1 MQKKNIIVS
10 KHTQKKTKDIQRIRS
25 ASHHQKWA
33 KVASQQAPDAAGDQS
48 KEEEK
53 KKTGGGVLP
62 IKFIQKK
69 GEEEEGQRDA
79 EGSASPHEDV
89 KKKKTW
95 GGKER
100 KRLRVN
106 DPSKC
111 EVPRTTFTLHTTYIW
126 ASAYSETDC
135 TQAREEKPWV
145 VREWTQR
152 RKRLDGRERERQRM
166 GGASVIPQKETDFWQ
181 QKHLKRQNK
190 EIKPWVWNTAKRLR
204 SVSQHPTVHNHWETR
219 TIQSS
224 IKNRK
229 PQKSKKKATKN
240 PTFLLSFISGR
251 LNLWTDSPLDCPFTY
266 AALISTLGRAA
277 APQQ

>member
-181 QKHLKRQNK
+181 QKHLKRQ
-190 EIKPWVWNTAKRLR
+190 IKKSNHDCETLPSVWDQCHSILR
-204 SVSQHPTVHNHWETR
+204 YT
-219 TIQSS
+219 TIERHEQSKAQS
-224 IKNRK
+224 KTGSL
-229 PQKSKKKATKN
+229 KSPKKK
-240 PTFLLSFISGR
+240 LLKILLFYFPS
-251 LNLWTDSPLDCPFTY
+251 
-266 AALISTLGRAA
+266 
-277 APQQ
+277 

>member
-89 KKKKTW
+89 KKHKHEVEKR
-95 GGKER
+95 ER
-100 KRLRVN
+100 GWEWTIYLRVKYLEQHSRYIRHTSERPPTPKLTVHKQERRN
-106 DPSKC
+106 HEWC
-111 EVPRTTFTLHTTYIW
+111 ENER
-126 ASAYSETDC
+126 
-135 TQAREEKPWV
+135 REERGWMA
-145 VREWTQR
+145 
-152 RKRLDGRERERQRM
+152 ERERDRGWGVQ
-166 GGASVIPQKETDFWQ
+166 
-181 QKHLKRQNK
+181 
-190 EIKPWVWNTAKRLR
+190 
-204 SVSQHPTVHNHWETR
+204 VSFL
-219 TIQSS
+219 
-224 IKNRK
+224 
-229 PQKSKKKATKN
+229 KKKQIFDNKN
-240 PTFLLSFISGR
+240 I
-251 LNLWTDSPLDCPFTY
+251 
-266 AALISTLGRAA
+266 
-277 APQQ
+277 